1 MVVRA
6 KSTGL
11 FRQLS
16 PENVASSILANL
28 GSDAPVTEGYYRGYF
43 NDLARSTP
51 LFSSPFPA
59 PNNQSLT
66 DAVDVGVEHER
77 PAVPDQWQRLKRE
90 LQAMARSAIAK
101 QNLAATLVP
110 QNLAKMIL
118 PPFARIVRQSR

>member
-43 NDLARSTP
+43 NDLGPIYA
-51 LFSSPFPA
+51 LVFE
-59 PNNQSLT
+59 SLPRT
-66 DAVDVGVEHER
+66 
-77 PAVPDQWQRLKRE
+77 K
-90 LQAMARSAIAK
+90 
-101 QNLAATLVP
+101 
-110 QNLAKMIL
+110 
-118 PPFARIVRQSR
+118 